1 MKRMVKFC
9 TDVLCG
15 NISTSVRKGSGNEIN
30 CDNESTKGG
39 KVTEGAGHMRKVLP
53 MNIIGKSG
61 ALCIRT

>member
-1 MKRMVKFC
+1 
-9 TDVLCG
+9 VLCG